1 MGSENDDLS
10 YIFRPP
16 LDMDAKVWRYMDFAK
31 FVNFLSTRALYF
43 ARYDKFEDKLEGHIP
58 QKNKDAII
66 GDSAPEVY
74 NRMFESIEDW
84 QLCHFFNCWQL
95 REFESATMW
104 KNYTDARF
112 GVAVQTTYRALC
124 DEFEDRS
131 DIKIGIV
138 DYLDKKESA
147 INNQR
152 GETNSLHLYYPF
164 FTKDLAYSDE
174 SELRIMH
181 SKIEGGDLIGTGKLF
196 STTIDHGTQ
205 IGISPENIVEN
216 IIISPFSQGFFIET
230 VKDVVKS
237 FGYQFPVVDSSIMVR
252 R

>member
-1 MGSENDDLS
+1 MRTDNDDLN

-16 LDMDAKVWRYMDFAK
+16 IDMDSKVWRYMDFAK

-66 GDSAPEVY
+66 GDNATENY
-74 NRMFESIEDW
+74 NRVFESIEDW

-95 REFESATMW
+95 RDYESATMW

-112 GVAVQTTYRALC
+112 GVAVQTTYRALLN
-124 DEFEDRS
+124 EFKDRA

-138 DYLDKKESA
+138 DYLDKQESA
-147 INNQR
+147 IRNQC
-152 GETNSLHLYYPF
+152 GEASSLHLYYPF
-164 FTKDLAYSDE
+164 FTKDLVYSDE
-174 SELRIMH
+174 SELRIMY
-181 SKIEGGDLIGTGKLF
+181 SKIEESDLIETGKFF
-196 STTIDHGTQ
+196 STTIEHGTLVE
-205 IGISPENIVEN
+205 IRPENIVKN
-216 IIISPFSQGFFIET
+216 IIVSPFSQAFFIDT
-230 VKDVVKS
+230 VKDAIKN
-237 FGYQFPVVDSSIMVR
+237 FGYQFSVVDSSVMVR